1 MSDYDWSRFTL
12 KININAPVESIYMAW
27 TIPEMLERWF
37 LRKAIFYHNGK
48 ECAPDKMIQ
57 EGYNYEWYWHGH
69 DDSVVEKGKVIEVD
83 KRRKLVFSF
92 TAGGLVTVDMDEIA
106 GETILMLTQEKIPTD
121 EHGKVNYHMG
131 CKTGWTFYMANLK
144 SYLEGGI
151 DLRNKNLSLAN
162 MVNA

>member
-1 MSDYDWSRFTL
+1 MSDYDWSRFVL

-27 TIPEMLERWF
+27 TVPEMLERWF
-37 LRKAIFYHNGK
+37 LRKAVFHHHGK
-48 ECAPDKMIQ
+48 ECAVDKMIQ
-57 EGYNYEWYWHGH
+57 EDNTYEWYWHGH
-69 DDSVVEKGKVIEVD
+69 NDEVVEKGKVLEVD
-83 KRRKLVFSF
+83 RQRKLVFSF
-92 TAGGLVTVDMDEIA
+92 TGGALVTVDIGEVA

-121 EHGKVNYHMG
+121 EHGKVHYHMG